1 MSILLPTSPSPTDGT
16 EPSYLDWGGT
26 LRPIFG
32 GALQKLRRMGDRFA
46 IAVVMPPMFTAE
58 DGMLWVARLIAARRA
73 GGAVLPWPQ
82 PGFEPPP
89 AGAPRVASAGQSGS
103 LLTIEGFSPADY
115 LVREG
120 QFFSIVHGGR
130 RYLHQA
136 AESRIAVDGRING
149 LAIQPMLR
157 VSPANGSPCEFEVP
171 KIEGMLGGD
180 EQTWTPTTARTLG
193 LSFSITETR

>member
-1 MSILLPTSPSPTDGT
+1 MSVLLPTTPSPTDGT

-32 GALQKLRRMGDRFA
+32 GSLQKLRRLGDRFA
-46 IAVVMPPMFTAE
+46 LSVVMPPMFTAE
-58 DGMLWVARLIAARRA
+58 AGMLWVARLIAARRA

-82 PGFEPPP
+82 PGFTPPP
-89 AGAPRVASAGQSGS
+89 SGAPRVAGAGQSGS
-103 LLTIEGFSPADY
+103 LLTIEGFSPVDY
-115 LVREG
+115 VVREG
-120 QFFSIVHGGR
+120 QFFSIIHGGR

-136 AESRIAVDGRING
+136 AESRAAVDGRITA

-157 VSPANGSPCEFEVP
+157 ISPANLAVCEFDEP

-180 EQTWTPTTARTLG
+180 EQTWTPSTARTIG
-193 LSFSITETR
+193 LTFSITETK